1 MFSFMSNDDPTDP
14 FAGLEDQ
21 LELTPQGA
29 RAALLDKARRGFCP
43 IRNAFVQHPQAA
55 KIRPSVLARFV
66 TSRQE
71 RALDAFLLLH
81 ALQPILENEPYPMG
95 TWANLLSG
103 RRPCSTPTASK
114 AFSTLEDM
122 ALISRRRDGHRVI
135 LTPLREDASGNPWIK
150 AGSDAQERDGYFVVP
165 HEYWTHGYADRL
177 RLPGKAMLLIA
188 LKETQGDGHQS
199 FEMAVD
205 RAFEW
210 YGISERTAERGFNE
224 LNHEHLLLTRIQRVA
239 NPKLPPGVYQRR
251 YHRALRE
258 PFSTIDRKTLQD
270 AAKTRVTATTERK

>member
-1 MFSFMSNDDPTDP
+1 M
-14 FAGLEDQ
+14 
-21 LELTPQGA
+21 
-29 RAALLDKARRGFCP
+29 LDTYR
-43 IRNAFVQHPQAA
+43 
-55 KIRPSVLARFV
+55 
-66 TSRQE
+66 
-71 RALDAFLLLH
+71 
-81 ALQPILENEPYPMG
+81 
-95 TWANLLSG
+95 
-103 RRPCSTPTASK
+103 K

-251 YHRALRE
+251 YHRAPRATRTVQHHRSKKTARCRE
-258 PFSTIDRKTLQD
+258 DTRHCDHGEEVSTMLEPHRRNPTKWVIV
-270 AAKTRVTATTERK
+270 AAFAQVVRAAAEIVRLLLNSHF